1 MSGDIKAWLKA
12 AGKTQRWLADQLDVT
27 PQYIS
32 QVCAGYK
39 VSSSTAYAIE
49 DLSDGAVVARDLLL
63 RGADPLA
70 VRRER
75 AA

>member
-1 MSGDIKAWLKA
+1 MNGDIKAWLKA
-12 AGKTQRWLADQLDVT
+12 AGKTQRWLADHLNVT

-32 QVCAGYK
+32 QVCAGYTI
-39 VSSSTAYAIE
+39 SSAMAYAIE

-63 RGADPLA
+63 RGVDPLA
-70 VRRER
+70 ARREK